1 MGPRARPAL
10 LLLILLRTVDT
21 QGRPR
26 RTASRMDSEGVWGLC
41 LPVPLSPGSHSLRY
55 LFMGASE
62 PDLGLPLFEALGF
75 VDDQLFVSYDHES
88 RRVEPRTPWVWGQAT
103 SQLWLQLSQSLKGWD
118 HMFIVDFWTIMDN
131 HNHSKVPKLGLW
143 PESHTLQV
151 ILGCEV
157 HADNSTRGF
166 WKYGYDGQDH
176 LEFCPETLD
185 WRAAEPQAWA
195 TKLEWEVNKIRS
207 KQNRAYLERDCPE
220 QLRRLLE
227 LGRGVLGQQ
236 EREVKVLVFL
246 TWAGRSPLQI
256 LPPSRPAP
264 PLVKVSHHVTSAV
277 TTLRCQALNFY
288 PQHITMRW
296 LKDRQPLDA
305 KDAEPENVLPNGD
318 GTYQGWVALAVLPGE
333 EQRYT
338 CQVEH
343 PGLEQPLTAS
353 WGMDENQ
360 RRGKPGMGGMG
371 VVNIAVRGGSALSW
385 DSSHQLSLTF
395 DLLEPSLSGTLVIGI
410 ISGIAVCVI
419 IFTGISFRV
428 LKRRQSSSE

>member
-26 RTASRMDSEGVWGLC
+26 L
-41 LPVPLSPGSHSLRY
+41 PLSPGSHSLRY

-236 EREVKVLVFL
+236 
-246 TWAGRSPLQI
+246 
-256 LPPSRPAP
+256 AP

-353 WGMDENQ
+353 W
-360 RRGKPGMGGMG
+360 
-371 VVNIAVRGGSALSW
+371 
-385 DSSHQLSLTF
+385 
-395 DLLEPSLSGTLVIGI
+395 EPSLSGTLVIGI

-428 LKRRQSSSE
+428 LKRRQSSMLFEECRYFEAKSLLLFSEPKSSRE